1 MAIWTFCSTS
11 KPNHQCKKE
20 GQDTSKDI
28 RKLNILTTLLHTKCH
43 NITSYVEFSH
53 YSTYRISHTTTY
65 VNCGPEQLRQQQG
78 CKNVK
83 HIDHISTKYS
93 KKFLLCLL
101 LLYSTFFESRFS
113 AFVDRLL
120 ILTTYSKVWF
130 LSPVYFTHRW
140 FVER

>member
-65 VNCGPEQLRQQQG
+65 VNCGPAEQLRQQPRREG

-83 HIDHISTKYS
+83 HIDHIISTKYVVGTYYY
-93 KKFLLCLL
+93 KNFFFALL
-101 LLYSTFFESRFS
+101 LL
-113 AFVDRLL
+113 LL
-120 ILTTYSKVWF
+120 FYF
-130 LSPVYFTHRW
+130 L
-140 FVER
+140 